1 MRRTL
6 VIASLAL
13 TTMLGGCAVT
23 PYYGPPRI
31 YPAQVYTPA
40 PVYAPNV
47 YHQNHGY
54 QNYNNG
60 YREQHRWNS
69 WYRCQQVYGNRARCV
84 Y

>member
-23 PYYGPPRI
+23 PYYGPPTI
-31 YPAQVYTPA
+31 YPAPVVYTPR
-40 PVYAPNV
+40 VY
-47 YHQNHGY
+47 Q
-54 QNYNNG
+54 YNNG
-60 YREQHRWNS
+60 YSYHEQRRWNS